1 MNKKLHRHL
10 LAILTLFCLSS
21 CQTLTLEK
29 QTNKNF
35 ALEEITASQ
44 ALDLNSNYAVQI
56 TTEQA
61 LSTLEIEDNH
71 ELEFKEERFDISVQ
85 DVQITSFLLGLVNST
100 PYNIIVSPDLT
111 FEISLQL
118 KDVTIPDVLYTL
130 TQIYPIVIEKNN
142 NLFLATSAETTTAIY
157 NVDYLNIQRSGESK
171 TSISGQSISSGQSS
185 SGGQNSGN
193 QSSGGSAA
201 NGRTGNNNVQQTNS
215 SNVETKSET
224 DFWKELT
231 LSLNLIIKSED
242 KANIVVSPHA
252 GLVVVRSLPKTQ
264 QLIKKYLAS
273 TQKSLDRQ
281 VIIEAK
287 IIEVRLN
294 EGFQAGVDWSKIGNT
309 SGDIFTIGQ
318 QGQVIRQQSDDT
330 PLNGIFSL
338 LYQGNSFNA
347 AIDLLKSQGDVQVLS
362 SPRVSTINNQK
373 AIIKVGS
380 DEFFVTDVSTTTVT
394 GTSTSTTPDVTLTPF
409 FSGISLDVT
418 PQVNRDGDIVLH
430 IHPIVSEVIDQA
442 KTLSLGQD
450 QFTLPLALTNVRES
464 DSLVR
469 TRDGRVIVIGGL
481 MQNTISEEQTSTP
494 LLGDIPFLGNLFK
507 QTRQSQ
513 IKSELVILLRAQL
526 VDSQQNNNQLENIK
540 SRFSRF

>member
-1 MNKKLHRHL
+1 MNNR
-10 LAILTLFCLSS
+10 IYQSFLFLPIIFFLSS
-21 CQTLTLEK
+21 CQTLLLDDQPKISLAEK
-29 QTNKNF
+29 ELSK
-35 ALEEITASQ
+35 SQ
-44 ALDLNSNYAVQI
+44 ELNSDSNKVPQI

-61 LSTLEIEDNH
+61 LASLIKEDEH
-71 ELEFKEERFDISVQ
+71 ELKITEERFDISVQ
-85 DVQITSFLLGLVNST
+85 DVEIKSFLLGLVDST
-100 PYNIIVSPDLT
+100 PYNIIVSPDLD
-111 FEISLQL
+111 FVISLQL
-118 KDVTIPDVLYTL
+118 KNVTVSDILYTL
-130 TQIYPIVIEKNN
+130 TQIYPIVIEKNAD
-142 NLFLATSAETTTAIY
+142 LYLASSAETMTAIY
-157 NVDYLNIQRSGESK
+157 NIDYLNIRRSGDSK
-171 TSISGQSISSGQSS
+171 TSVAGQSISGSQSS
-185 SGGQNSGN
+185 NDQQGNTNQTSNS
-193 QSSGGSAA
+193 QSGSASI
-201 NGRTGNNNVQQTNS
+201 QQSNS
-215 SNVETKSET
+215 SNVETKTET

-231 LSLNLIIKSED
+231 ESLNLIIKNEE

-252 GLVVVRSLPKTQ
+252 GLVVVRALPKTQ
-264 QLIKKYLAS
+264 ELIKRYLSS

-309 SGDIFTIGQ
+309 SGDVFTIGQ
-318 QGQVIRQQSDDT
+318 QGQVIRQQTSDT
-330 PLNGIFSL
+330 PINGIFSL

-418 PQVNRDGDIVLH
+418 PQVNSHGDIVLH
-430 IHPIVSEVIDQA
+430 IHPIVSEVIDQS

-469 TRDGRVIVIGGL
+469 TRDGRVVVIGGL
-481 MQNTISEEQTSTP
+481 MQNTISEEYTSTP
-494 LLGDIPFLGNLFK
+494 VLGDIPLVGNLFK

-513 IKSELVILLRAQL
+513 IKSELVILLRAKL
-526 VDSQQNNNQLENIK
+526 VDPQRSNSQLEDIR
-540 SRFSRF
+540 SRFSQF

>member
-1 MNKKLHRHL
+1 MNNR
-10 LAILTLFCLSS
+10 IYQSFLFLPIIFFLSS
-21 CQTLTLEK
+21 CQTLLLDDQPKISLAEK
-29 QTNKNF
+29 ELSK
-35 ALEEITASQ
+35 SQ
-44 ALDLNSNYAVQI
+44 ELNSDSNKVPQI

-61 LSTLEIEDNH
+61 LASLIKEDEH
-71 ELEFKEERFDISVQ
+71 ELKITEERFDISVQ
-85 DVQITSFLLGLVNST
+85 DVEIKSFLLGLVDST
-100 PYNIIVSPDLT
+100 PYNIIVSPDLD
-111 FEISLQL
+111 FVISLQL
-118 KDVTIPDVLYTL
+118 KNVTVSDILYTL
-130 TQIYPIVIEKNN
+130 TQIYPIVIEKNAD
-142 NLFLATSAETTTAIY
+142 LYLASSAETMTAIY
-157 NVDYLNIQRSGESK
+157 NIDYLNIRRSGDSK
-171 TSISGQSISSGQSS
+171 TSVAGQSISGSQSS
-185 SGGQNSGN
+185 NDQQGNTNQTSNS
-193 QSSGGSAA
+193 QSGSASI
-201 NGRTGNNNVQQTNS
+201 QQSNS
-215 SNVETKSET
+215 SNVETKTET

-231 LSLNLIIKSED
+231 ESLNLIIKNEE

-252 GLVVVRSLPKTQ
+252 GLVVVRALPKTQ
-264 QLIKKYLAS
+264 ELIKRYLSS

-309 SGDIFTIGQ
+309 SGDVFTIGQ
-318 QGQVIRQQSDDT
+318 QGQVIRQQTSDT
-330 PLNGIFSL
+330 PINGIFSL

-409 FSGISLDVT
+409 FSGISLDLT
-418 PQVNRDGDIVLH
+418 PQVNSHGDIVLH
-430 IHPIVSEVIDQA
+430 IHPIVSEVIDQS

-469 TRDGRVIVIGGL
+469 TRDGRVVVIGGL
-481 MQNTISEEQTSTP
+481 MQNTISEEYTSTP
-494 LLGDIPFLGNLFK
+494 VLGDIPLVGNLFK

-513 IKSELVILLRAQL
+513 IKSELVILLRAKL
-526 VDSQQNNNQLENIK
+526 VDPQRSNSQLEDIR
-540 SRFSRF
+540 SRFSQF